1 MKTIIA
7 LRSYGDYVILL
18 NSIKNSRDKN
28 FVILVSSHLKPL
40 HDSILKNLDL
50 NSKFKFINFDIDRG
64 ILPLFTNKYFFTK
77 SNCKSMTSIKN
88 YFRLSIVKQPVYL
101 EQRKRSTI
109 FNIITKLNTRYIHS
123 GKKNIYDTYSEFFD
137 STINHFEYNL
147 KKSDNIILFP
157 DSRKK
162 NKILKKTVI
171 NDISNLSGK
180 IKIAKF
186 GVYDNESNFISYSS
200 FDELTNIIKN
210 ADFIISSD
218 SLPAHLAEFYNKPHF
233 ILYNQKINFE
243 WLTPFC
249 KINSAYSTALKKDI
263 YLEQLK
269 KWIC

>member
-18 NSIKNSRDKN
+18 NSIKNSRDKDL
-28 FVILVSSHLKPL
+28 VILVSSHLKPL
-40 HDSILKNLDL
+40 HDSILDDLDL
-50 NSKFKFINFDIDRG
+50 KVEFKFINFDIDRG
-64 ILPLFTNKYFFTK
+64 ILPLFTNKDFFTM

-88 YFRLSIVKQPVYL
+88 YFRLNIVKQPAFL

-109 FNIITKLNTRYIHS
+109 FNLITKINTRYIHS
-123 GKKNIYDTYSEFFD
+123 GMKNIYDSYTEFFD
-137 STINHFEYNL
+137 STINHFKYNM

-157 DSRKK
+157 DSRKM

-171 NDISNLSGK
+171 NDISNISGK

-186 GVYDNESNFISYSS
+186 GFYDNETNFISYSS

-218 SLPAHLAEFYNKPHF
+218 SLPAHLAEFYKKPHF

-249 KINSAYSTALKKDI
+249 KINSTYSTTLRKDE

>member
-1 MKTIIA
+1 M
-7 LRSYGDYVILL
+7 
-18 NSIKNSRDKN
+18 
-28 FVILVSSHLKPL
+28 
-40 HDSILKNLDL
+40 
-50 NSKFKFINFDIDRG
+50 
-64 ILPLFTNKYFFTK
+64 
-77 SNCKSMTSIKN
+77 
-88 YFRLSIVKQPVYL
+88 
-101 EQRKRSTI
+101 
-109 FNIITKLNTRYIHS
+109 
-123 GKKNIYDTYSEFFD
+123 
-137 STINHFEYNL
+137 

-249 KINSAYSTALKKDI
+249 KINSTYSTTLRKDE